1 MNWMRELFKR
11 AVMAV
16 MAAVCASGM
25 GLVGAMGLGLATTAQ
40 AAEQNDYILGP
51 GDSVRIA
58 VYQNPDLSLEARL
71 NEGGSISYPLL
82 GNIKLGGISVSDAEK
97 KIATSLKDGNFI
109 KQPQVSVLLIG
120 ATANQVSVLG
130 LVGKPGRYP
139 LVTGSNKL
147 SEVMAMA
154 GGIAQGAG
162 SDIVVISGVRE
173 GKPFRKEVDFTKVF
187 ASSGSE
193 PDFTLQNGDTL
204 FVDRAPQI
212 YMYGEVQRA
221 GAQILLRDTT
231 LLQALANAG
240 GLTLRGTQRGIKV
253 HRRDPA
259 TGEVKVIEPG
269 LNDKLAP
276 NDIIYVKESLF

>member
-11 AVMAV
+11 ALMATV
-16 MAAVCASGM
+16 ALVCATGAGLGT
-25 GLVGAMGLGLATTAQ
+25 GLVTSAQ

-51 GDSVRIA
+51 GDSVRIS

-82 GNIKLGGISVSDAEK
+82 GNVKLGGISVSDAEK
-97 KIATSLKDGNFI
+97 KLAAGLKDGNFI
-109 KQPQVSVLLIG
+109 KQPQVSILLVG

-147 SEVMAMA
+147 SEIMAMA
-154 GGIAQGAG
+154 GGIVAGSG
-162 SDIVVISGVRE
+162 SDIVVVSGVRE
-173 GKPFRKEVDFTKVF
+173 GKAFRKEIDFTKVF

-193 PDFTLQNGDTL
+193 PDFLLQNGDTL
-204 FVDRAPQI
+204 FVDRAPQV
-212 YMYGEVQRA
+212 YMYGEVQRP

-231 LLQALANAG
+231 VLQALANAG

-253 HRRDPA
+253 HRRNPD
-259 TGEVKVIEPG
+259 TGEVTVIEPA
-269 LNDKLAP
+269 LNDKLMP

>member
-11 AVMAV
+11 ALMATV
-16 MAAVCASGM
+16 ALVCATGAGLGT
-25 GLVGAMGLGLATTAQ
+25 GLVTSAQ

-51 GDSVRIA
+51 GDSVRIS

-82 GNIKLGGISVSDAEK
+82 GNVKLGGISVSDAEK
-97 KIATSLKDGNFI
+97 KIAAGLKDGNFI
-109 KQPQVSVLLIG
+109 KQPQVSILLIG

-147 SEVMAMA
+147 SEIMAMA
-154 GGIAQGAG
+154 GGIVAGSG
-162 SDIVVISGVRE
+162 SDIVVVSGVRE
-173 GKPFRKEVDFTKVF
+173 GKAFRKEIDFTKVF

-193 PDFTLQNGDTL
+193 PDFLLQNGDTL
-204 FVDRAPQI
+204 FVDRAPQV
-212 YMYGEVQRA
+212 YMYGEVQRP

-231 LLQALANAG
+231 VLQALANAG

-253 HRRDPA
+253 HRRNPD
-259 TGEVKVIEPG
+259 TGEVTVIEPA
-269 LNDKLAP
+269 LNDKLMP